1 VVTAQFRTSR
11 YDDAMRFI
19 AIACALIAAVFSSAC
34 AHARVTTTIKPDG
47 SWMRSVALIGQEKK
61 EGQMTPTLEDTFVLP
76 SGAAWKS
83 HEEKK
88 NEERTLFFDRA
99 LAVGASLDGDVSVKA
114 GAEGKLN
121 LVNQATVTR
130 LAQNRYE
137 YRETLHWK
145 GDPTK
150 VAGKIKPEDLA
161 KIKANLPGALATDAN
176 AQALADK
183 TAELSIPL
191 LFGPGDPLL
200 AMGFLHPDLAV
211 RRAGQR
217 IGALMVKALEQQFG
231 DKLSAAQRRDIASK
245 IIQDTF
251 SSATTTPN
259 PPDPSS
265 ASTSSSGF
273 VPLLFVVKAPG
284 RVVSSNGEVD
294 ELTGEVFW
302 GLFSEAAA
310 FKDVVL
316 TAVVEVN

>member
-1 VVTAQFRTSR
+1 
-11 YDDAMRFI
+11 MRFV
-19 AIACALIAAVFSSAC
+19 AVSCALVAAVLSSAC
-34 AHARVTTTIKPDG
+34 ARARVTTTIQPDG
-47 SWMRSVALIGQEKK
+47 SWTRSVSLSGQEKK
-61 EGQMTPTLEDTFVLP
+61 EGQMAPTLEDTFVLP

-88 NEERTLFFDRA
+88 NEERTLIFDRA
-99 LAVGASLDGDVSVKA
+99 LAAGASLDGDVSVKA
-114 GAEGKLN
+114 GTDGKLN
-121 LVNQATVTR
+121 MVNQAIVTR
-130 LAQNRYE
+130 LAPNRFE

-150 VAGKIKPEDLA
+150 VVDKIKTEDLA
-161 KIKANLPGALATDAN
+161 KLKANLPAALATDAN
-176 AQALADK
+176 ARALAAK

-211 RRAGQR
+211 RRASQR
-217 IGALMVKALEQQFG
+217 VGALMVKALEEQFG
-231 DKLSAAQRRDIASK
+231 DKLTPAQRREVAIK
-245 IIQDTF
+245 MIQETF
-251 SSATTTPN
+251 SSATVTPK

-265 ASTSSSGF
+265 GPSTNTSGF
-273 VPLLFVVKAPG
+273 VPLIFIVKAPG

-294 ELTGEVFW
+294 DLTGEVFW

>member
-1 VVTAQFRTSR
+1 
-11 YDDAMRFI
+11 MRFI
-19 AIACALIAAVFSSAC
+19 AISCALIAAFFSSAC
-34 AHARVTTTIKPDG
+34 AHARVTTTIKSDG
-47 SWMRSVALIGQEKK
+47 AWTRNVALIGQEKK
-61 EGQMTPTLEDTFVLP
+61 EGQMTPTLEDTFVIP
-76 SGAAWKS
+76 SGPGWKS

-88 NEERTLFFDRA
+88 NEERTLILDRA
-99 LAVGASLDGDVSVKA
+99 LAAGAALDGDISVKA
-114 GAEGKLN
+114 GADGKLN
-121 LVNQATVTR
+121 MVNHATVSR
-130 LAQNRYE
+130 LAPNRFE
-137 YRETLHWK
+137 YRETLRWK

-150 VAGKIKPEDLA
+150 VLGKVKPEDLA
-161 KIKANLPGALATDAN
+161 KIKAKLPPELATDAN

-217 IGALMVKALEQQFG
+217 MGALMVKALEQQFG
-231 DKLSAAQRRDIASK
+231 DKLTLAQRRDIASK
-245 IIQDTF
+245 MIQDAF

-265 ASTSSSGF
+265 SPTNNSGF
-273 VPLLFVVKAPG
+273 VPLIFILKAPG

-316 TAVVEVN
+316 TAVVEVNN

>member
-1 VVTAQFRTSR
+1 
-11 YDDAMRFI
+11 
-19 AIACALIAAVFSSAC
+19 
-34 AHARVTTTIKPDG
+34 
-47 SWMRSVALIGQEKK
+47 
-61 EGQMTPTLEDTFVLP
+61 MTPTLEDTFVLP

-231 DKLSAAQRRDIASK
+231 DKLSASQRREVALK
-245 IIQDTF
+245 MIQDTF
-251 SSATTTPN
+251 SSATATTN
-259 PPDPSS
+259 TTSSDPSS
-265 ASTSSSGF
+265 TTKGPGF
-273 VPLLFVVKAPG
+273 VPLIFILKAPG

-316 TAVVEVN
+316 TAVVEVNN

>member
-1 VVTAQFRTSR
+1 
-11 YDDAMRFI
+11 MRFV
-19 AIACALIAAVFSSAC
+19 AVSCALLATVLSSAC
-34 AHARVTTTIKPDG
+34 ARARVTTTIQPDG
-47 SWMRSVALIGQEKK
+47 SWTRSVSLIGQEKK
-61 EGQMTPTLEDTFVLP
+61 EGQMTPTLDDTFVIP

-83 HEEKK
+83 SEEKK
-88 NEERTLFFDRA
+88 NEERTLTLERV
-99 LAVGASLDGDVSVKA
+99 LAPEASIEGDVSVKA
-114 GAEGKLN
+114 AAGKLN
-121 LVNQATVTR
+121 MVNQATVTR
-130 LAQNRYE
+130 LGPNRFE
-137 YRETLHWK
+137 YRETLRWK

-150 VAGKIKPEDLA
+150 VVDKIKTEDLA
-161 KIKANLPGALATDAN
+161 KLKANLPAALRTDAN
-176 AQALADK
+176 ARALAAK

-211 RRAGQR
+211 RRASQR
-217 IGALMVKALEQQFG
+217 VGALMVKALEEQFG
-231 DKLSAAQRRDIASK
+231 DKLTPAQRREVAIK
-245 IIQDTF
+245 MIQETF
-251 SSATTTPN
+251 SSATVAPK

-265 ASTSSSGF
+265 GPSTNTSGF
-273 VPLLFVVKAPG
+273 VPLIFIVKAPG

>member
-1 VVTAQFRTSR
+1 
-11 YDDAMRFI
+11 M
-19 AIACALIAAVFSSAC
+19 
-34 AHARVTTTIKPDG
+34 
-47 SWMRSVALIGQEKK
+47 ALIGQEKK
-61 EGQMTPTLEDTFVLP
+61 EGQMTPTLEDTFVIP
-76 SGAAWKS
+76 SGPGWKS
-83 HEEKK
+83 HEAKK
-88 NEERTLFFDRA
+88 NEERTLILDRA
-99 LAVGASLDGDVSVKA
+99 LAAGAALDGDISVKA
-114 GAEGKLN
+114 GADGKLN
-121 LVNQATVTR
+121 MVNHATVSR
-130 LAQNRYE
+130 LAPNRFE
-137 YRETLHWK
+137 YRETLRWK

-150 VAGKIKPEDLA
+150 VLGKVKPEDLA
-161 KIKANLPGALATDAN
+161 KIKAKLPPELATDAN

-217 IGALMVKALEQQFG
+217 MGALMVKALEQQFG
-231 DKLSAAQRRDIASK
+231 DKLTLAQRRDIASK
-245 IIQDTF
+245 MIQDAF

-265 ASTSSSGF
+265 SSTTNNSGF
-273 VPLLFVVKAPG
+273 VPLIFILKAPG

-316 TAVVEVN
+316 TAVVEVSN